1 MSKIKSR
8 VKSTKYKHV
17 YFNKG
22 GNRKFKNPTWYAVVT
37 RGAMRWSYVATDEL
51 DAAKAVD
58 KFLIG
63 KGEAPINNILV
74 KREIKK

>member
-1 MSKIKSR
+1 MQKVTAR
-8 VKSTKYKHV
+8 VKSKKYKHV

-22 GNRKFKNPTWYAVVT
+22 GNRKFKNPSWYAVVT

-58 KFLIG
+58 MFLIG
-63 KGEAPINNILV
+63 KGEAPVNVLV
-74 KREIKK
+74 KKETKK